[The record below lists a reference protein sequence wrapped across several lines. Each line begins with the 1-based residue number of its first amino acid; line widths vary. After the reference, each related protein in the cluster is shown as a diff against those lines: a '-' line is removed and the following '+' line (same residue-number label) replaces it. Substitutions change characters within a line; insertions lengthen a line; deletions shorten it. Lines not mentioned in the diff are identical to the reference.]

1 MTCCHCQLADKEF
14 SERTAR
20 RDLARYRK
28 RGPNAT
34 TRRLIGAIREQPIT
48 SATLL
53 DIGSGIGVLTHELL
67 NGPVASASL
76 VDESSAYQA
85 VARKLASEHGTTDRC
100 TFVSGDF
107 VQLQPTL
114 PGADLVT
121 LDRVVC
127 CYPDVARLL
136 GAVADTGASWCGLS
150 YPRDRWHIRVAV
162 AVINSFLWMRRSEF
176 RVFVHPE
183 RWMLKLLG
191 ERGFKVRSES
201 GTFVWKIVL
210 LERDDRSP
218 IPTRRK

>member
-14 SERTAR
+14 GRKTAR

-28 RGPNAT
+28 RGPNAC
-34 TRRLIGAIREQPIT
+34 TRKLISAVRGQPIA

-53 DIGSGIGVLTHELL
+53 DVGSGIGVLTHELL
-67 NGPVASASL
+67 NGVVASATL

-85 VARKLASEHGTTDRC
+85 VARNLADQHGTADRC

-107 VQLQPTL
+107 VDSQPSL

-150 YPRDRWHIRVAV
+150 FPRGRWYIRAAIAV
-162 AVINSFLWMRRSEF
+162 LNSGLWIRRSDF
-176 RVFVHPE
+176 RVFVHSE
-183 RWMLKLLG
+183 RLMLELM
-191 ERGFKVRSES
+191 EARGYKVRSES

-210 LERDDRSP
+210 LKRDEDSRL
-218 IPTRRK
+218 T

>member
-1 MTCCHCQLADKEF
+1 MK
-14 SERTAR
+14 TAR

-28 RGPNAT
+28 KGPNPT
-34 TRRLIGAIREQPIT
+34 TRRLIGAVREHPIDG
-48 SATLL
+48 ATLL

-67 NGPVASASL
+67 NGFVARATL

-85 VARKLASEHGTTDRC
+85 VARDLADERGTMDRC

-107 VQLQPTL
+107 VEFQPSL

-150 YPRDRWHIRVAV
+150 YPRDRWYIRTSIAV
-162 AVINSFLWMRRSEF
+162 LNFLLWIRRSKF
-176 RVFVHPE
+176 RVFVHTQ
-183 RWMLKLLG
+183 RHMLQLLQA
-191 ERGFKVRSES
+191 RGFNLRSES

-210 LERDDRSP
+210 LERDENSRQTSDNARQA
-218 IPTRRK
+218 

>member
-14 SERTAR
+14 GEKTAR

-34 TRRLIGAIREQPIT
+34 TRELISAIKNHRIAD
-48 SATLL
+48 ATLL
-53 DIGSGIGVLTHELL
+53 DVGSGIGVLTHELL
-67 NGPVASASL
+67 NGAVARATL

-85 VARKLASEHGTTDRC
+85 VARDLADEKRTADRC
-100 TFVSGDF
+100 TFVTRDF
-107 VQLQPTL
+107 VDVQPTL
-114 PGADLVT
+114 PDADLIT

-127 CYPDVARLL
+127 CYPDVTRLL

-150 YPRDRWHIRVAV
+150 YPRDRWYIRVAV
-162 AVINSFLWMRRSEF
+162 AMLNAVLWIRRSDF

-183 RWMLKLLG
+183 RRMWELLR

-210 LERDDRSP
+210 LERHTEAPGS
-218 IPTRRK
+218 